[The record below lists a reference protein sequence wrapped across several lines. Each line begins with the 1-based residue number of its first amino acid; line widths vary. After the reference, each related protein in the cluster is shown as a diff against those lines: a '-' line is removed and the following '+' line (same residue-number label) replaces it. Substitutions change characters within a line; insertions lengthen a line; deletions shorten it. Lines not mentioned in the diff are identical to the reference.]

1 MNKTNNSS
9 FKNNWKNFWSEKTF
23 KFQLPVT
30 IVILFLTL
38 HFFAQLLIFIE
49 QRSGVVLNDPILNL
63 FNPVRLD
70 WIIFSLIYISILTGL
85 LFLLKYPQYFLIA
98 IQAYILMNLFRMIS
112 MYVVPLAPPLGTLD
126 LMDPLIFVV
135 GTGTPITKDLFFSG
149 HTATMFLL
157 SLTAVN
163 KKLKIIFLISTF
175 LVGFLVI
182 LQKAHYTIDVIVAPF
197 YAYCSYKIIYSLQKK
212 LMSESF
218 TGK

>member
-1 MNKTNNSS
+1 MDKTNVKS
-9 FKNNWKNFWSEKTF
+9 FKNNWKIFWSEKTF
-23 KFQLPVT
+23 KFQLPIT
-30 IVILFLTL
+30 IVMLFLTL
-38 HFFAQLLIFIE
+38 HFFSQLLIFIE
-49 QRSGVVLNDPILNL
+49 QRPGAVLNDPILNL

-85 LFLLKYPQYFLIA
+85 LSLLKYPQYFLIA
-98 IQAYILMNLFRMIS
+98 IQTYILMNLFRMIS
-112 MYVVPLAPPLGTLD
+112 MYVVPLDPPLGTLD

-149 HTATMFLL
+149 HTSTMFLL

-175 LVGFLVI
+175 LVGFLVV

-197 YAYCSYKIIYSLQKK
+197 YAYTSYKIIYYLQKK
-212 LMSESF
+212 LLPGYF
-218 TGK
+218 KNR

>member
-1 MNKTNNSS
+1 LDKTNSSS
-9 FKNNWKNFWSEKTF
+9 FKNNWKNIWSEKTF
-23 KFQLPVT
+23 KYQLPFT
-30 IVILFLTL
+30 IVILFITL
-38 HFFAQLLIFIE
+38 HFFAQLLIFVE
-49 QRSGVVLNDPILNL
+49 QRPGVVLNDPILNL
-63 FNPVRLD
+63 FSPVRLD

-98 IQAYILMNLFRMIS
+98 IQTYILMDLFRMLS
-112 MYVVPLAPPLGTLD
+112 MYVVPLDPPVGTLD
-126 LMDPLIFVV
+126 LKDPLVFVV
-135 GTGTPITKDLFFSG
+135 GTGTLITKDLFFSG

-157 SLTAVN
+157 CLTAVN
-163 KKLKIIFLISTF
+163 KKLKLIFLISTF

-212 LMSESF
+212 LMPEYF

>member
-1 MNKTNNSS
+1 MDKTNSS
-9 FKNNWKNFWSEKTF
+9 NLKNNWKIFWSEKTF
-23 KFQLPVT
+23 KYQLPFT

-38 HFFAQLLIFIE
+38 HFFAQLLVIIE
-49 QRSGVVLNDPILNL
+49 QRQGVVLNDPILNL

-85 LFLLKYPQYFLIA
+85 LFLLKHPQYFLVA
-98 IQAYILMNLFRMIS
+98 IQTYILMNLFRMIS
-112 MYVVPLAPPLGTLD
+112 MYVIPLDPPFGTLD
-126 LMDPLIFVV
+126 LNDPLIFVV

-149 HTATMFLL
+149 HTSTMFLL
-157 SLTAVN
+157 CLTAVN

-175 LVGFLVI
+175 LVGFLVV
-182 LQKAHYTIDVIVAPF
+182 LQKAHYTIDVIAAPF

-212 LMSESF
+212 LMPEYF

>member
-1 MNKTNNSS
+1 MNKTSNNS
-9 FKNNWKNFWSEKTF
+9 FKNNWKTSWSEKTF

-30 IVILFLTL
+30 IVLLFLAL
-38 HFFAQLLIFIE
+38 HFFAQLLVFIE
-49 QRSGVVLNDPILNL
+49 QRQGVVINDPILNL

-98 IQAYILMNLFRMIS
+98 IQTYILMNLFRMIS
-112 MYVVPLAPPLGTLD
+112 MYVIPLDPPLGTLD
-126 LMDPLIFVV
+126 LNDPLIFVV
-135 GTGTPITKDLFFSG
+135 GTGTPITRDLFFSG

-182 LQKAHYTIDVIVAPF
+182 LQKAHYTIDVIAAPF

-212 LMSESF
+212 LMPETF

>member
-1 MNKTNNSS
+1 MDNLNRGN
-9 FKNNWKNFWSEKTF
+9 FKDNWKIFWSEKAF

-30 IVILFLTL
+30 IVLLFLTL
-38 HFFAQLLIFIE
+38 HFFSQFLVFIE
-49 QRSGVVLNDPILNL
+49 QRPGVVLNDPILNL

-70 WIIFSLIYISILTGL
+70 WIIFSLIYVSILTGL

-112 MYVVPLAPPLGTLD
+112 MYVVPLESPLGTLE
-126 LMDPLIFVV
+126 LKDPLIFVV

-149 HTATMFLL
+149 HTSTMFLL
-157 SLTAVN
+157 SLAAVN

-175 LVGFLVI
+175 LVGFLVV
-182 LQKAHYTIDVIVAPF
+182 LQKAHYSIDVIVAPF

-212 LMSESF
+212 FIPEYF
-218 TGK
+218 ADK

>member
-1 MNKTNNSS
+1 LNKTSNNS
-9 FKNNWKNFWSEKTF
+9 FKNNWKTFWSEKTF

-30 IVILFLTL
+30 IVLLFLTL
-38 HFFAQLLIFIE
+38 HFFAQLLVFIE
-49 QRSGVVLNDPILNL
+49 QRQGVVINDPILNL

-98 IQAYILMNLFRMIS
+98 IQTYILMNLFRMIS
-112 MYVVPLAPPLGTLD
+112 MYVIPLDPPLGTLD
-126 LMDPLIFVV
+126 LNDPLIFVV

-182 LQKAHYTIDVIVAPF
+182 LQKAHYTIDVIAAPF

-212 LMSESF
+212 LMPETF

>member
-1 MNKTNNSS
+1 MDKTNKGS
-9 FKNNWKNFWSEKTF
+9 FKNNWKNFWSKKTF
-23 KFQLPVT
+23 KIQLPLT
-30 IVILFLTL
+30 IVMLFLTL

-49 QRSGVVLNDPILNL
+49 QRPGVVLNDPILNL

-70 WIIFSLIYISILTGL
+70 WIIFSLIYLSILTGL
-85 LFLLKYPQYFLIA
+85 IFLLKYPPYFLVA
-98 IQAYILMNLFRMIS
+98 IQTYILMNLFRMIS

-163 KKLKIIFLISTF
+163 KKMKIVFLISTF

-182 LQKAHYTIDVIVAPF
+182 LQKAHYTIDVIAAPF
-197 YAYCSYKIIYSLQKK
+197 YAYCSYKIIYSLQKN
-212 LMSESF
+212 LMTETF
-218 TGK
+218 TDR